1 MKNKLKK
8 SLKKL
13 CSYLLIYIGITILFS
28 TAIVA
33 SYLLPDYNIRGHI
46 AESEKQI
53 ENEWD
58 NKPLFAGVGASLDMH
73 TDTLMLNIAYN
84 KGTYNNQRALEKAF
98 ENSFYENN
106 DTALTALKTNIETD
120 QLNNHEYSRYWHGIQ
135 VILRPLLMHFNY
147 LEIRYILMFILI
159 VLLGITFAMIGKQLG
174 MKYVIALA
182 TTMCLMY
189 IAIIPMSIQYSSIFI
204 ITLISMIAIML
215 MYKKEK
221 QKYMPI
227 TFFIIGAF
235 ATYFDLLTYPL
246 VTLGLP
252 LILAVLLEDK
262 LYKEKNKIVYLITYI
277 IKLGVLWT
285 IGYGLIFFT
294 KWVIASIILKKDAIT
309 LAIEQLLFRVNGN
322 EQYPVKRLEVIK
334 KNFEIF
340 YNPIAK
346 YIVIGITIIWGIMFV
361 LYRKPIKNFNILIP
375 LLCISIVP
383 YIWYIAFAG
392 HSSIHC
398 WFTYKIQAMS
408 IFAILSAMFYTI
420 DENQIGKFIKKIKEE
435 K

>member
-1 MKNKLKK
+1 MKNNLKK
-8 SLKKL
+8 CLKKL
-13 CSYLLIYIGITILFS
+13 CAYLLIYIGITILFS
-28 TAIVA
+28 TAIVV

-53 ENEWD
+53 ENEWN
-58 NKPLFAGVGASLDMH
+58 NKPLFTGVGASLDMH
-73 TDTLMLNIAYN
+73 TDTLMLNIAFN
-84 KGTYNNQRALEKAF
+84 KGTYNNQRTLEKAF

-106 DTALTALKTNIETD
+106 DNALTALKTNIETD

-135 VILRPLLMHFNY
+135 VILRPLLMYFNY
-147 LEIRYILMFILI
+147 LEIRYILMFIII
-159 VLLGITFAMIGKQLG
+159 VLLGITFAMMGKQLG
-174 MKYVIALA
+174 IKYVIALA
-182 TTMCLMY
+182 TTMCFMY
-189 IAIIPMSIQYSSIFI
+189 IALIPMSIQYSSVFI
-204 ITLISMIAIML
+204 ITLIAMIAIML
-215 MYKKEK
+215 IYKKGK
-221 QKYMPI
+221 QKYIPI

-262 LYKEKNKIVYLITYI
+262 LCEEKNKIIHLVIYI
-277 IKLGVLWT
+277 IKLGIIWA

-340 YNPIAK
+340 YIPIAK
-346 YIVIGITIIWGIMFV
+346 YILIGITIIWAIMFA
-361 LYRKPIKNFNILIP
+361 LYRKKVKNFKVIIP